1 MTNITLSIADSI
13 YRRMH
18 QYSEIKWS
26 EYVRKM
32 IEKRLN
38 ALDLLEKV
46 KDKDSLFTMFA
57 SEQVLRKEWDNEADE
72 RWNDV

>member
-38 ALDLLEKV
+38 ALDLLEKAV
-46 KDKDSLFTMFA
+46 
-57 SEQVLRKEWDNEADE
+57 EEVLEVEE
-72 RWNDV
+72 